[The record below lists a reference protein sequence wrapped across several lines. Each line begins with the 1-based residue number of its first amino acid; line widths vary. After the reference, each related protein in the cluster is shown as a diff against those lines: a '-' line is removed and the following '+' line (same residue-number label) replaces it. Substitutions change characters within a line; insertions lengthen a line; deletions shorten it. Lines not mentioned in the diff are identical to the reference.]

1 LGIFLRRSSLDD
13 LWNVLK
19 RNLSFVGPC
28 PLLIEYLN
36 RYTPE
41 QGRRRLLNPGLRRHE
56 LVSFIDD
63 DRLTGTMK

>member
-1 LGIFLRRSSLDD
+1 MTGSLLPHRERLTRLGIFLRRSSLDE

-19 RNLSFVGPC
+19 RSLSIVGPC
-28 PLLIEYLN
+28 PLLIEYLK
-36 RYTPE
+36 RY
-41 QGRRRLLNPGLRRHE
+41 E